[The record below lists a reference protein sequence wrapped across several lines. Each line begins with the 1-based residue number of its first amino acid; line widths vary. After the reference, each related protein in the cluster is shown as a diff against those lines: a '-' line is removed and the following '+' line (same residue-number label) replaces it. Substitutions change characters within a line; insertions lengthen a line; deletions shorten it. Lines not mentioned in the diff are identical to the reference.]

1 MLDHF
6 SLLESVVVL
15 RVLVPILVS
24 LCGLRVR
31 LAGLEMAQNAAN
43 KRSIFFRFLLGFGIS
58 IGQFFGNFLLILSCV
73 NMSGNFPEVYFDGFL
88 LDFKNSFRI
97 LNLYTSIN

>member
-31 LAGLEMAQNAAN
+31 LAGLEMARNAAN
-43 KRSIFFRFLLGFGIS
+43 KRSIFSDSYLIS
-58 IGQFFGNFLLILSCV
+58 VFQLVESSEFFTTLSTLV
-73 NMSGNFPEVYFDGFL
+73 N
-88 LDFKNSFRI
+88 
-97 LNLYTSIN
+97 